1 MEKTVILY
9 NNDWEVKFDFT
20 ITASHVERVGRIGMR
35 NTILD
40 DWEITIE
47 SVNGMP
53 ASCFT
58 DEGLQVIR
66 DALEND
72 TDLIQRESEAHSM
85 DWYGDEVDRR
95 HDERKEACA

>member
-20 ITASHVERVGRIGMR
+20 ITATHVERVGRIGMR
-35 NTILD
+35 ETILD
-40 DWEITIE
+40 DWEITVQTI
-47 SVNGMP
+47 NNAP
-53 ASCFT
+53 PDCFS
-58 DEGLQVIR
+58 DKMLAMVVF
-66 DALEND
+66 ALEND